1 MRRGRGILRMVTSY
15 VVIFSLSAMAV
26 TSAILVAFGFSSY
39 GAAVSSAMELSARY
53 AADRVERYIEEQI
66 DFLEAATWIEGNS
79 LRADIVGA
87 GVLDGILGYSP
98 SILQLSAVDQS
109 SGEVIGLASRRSK
122 SAARAAGLPYSAEAA
137 AKTGPGAPYLSPVY
151 FDAITGELLITLGV
165 VPFERFADAKILL
178 IEELNL
184 KFMWDLVAELNVQT
198 GGRAYIV
205 DSSGSLVAYD
215 DPSRVLAHENLTRIP
230 PVLASM
236 ANGGMRRPGKIFTFR
251 GIEGDSVVGTYIPI
265 TTPPWAVII
274 ERPWGVA
281 YQKAIAVMIFGLI
294 VVTVMMLFIY
304 LIGRAL
310 AKRLSLPILSLADA
324 VAAIAEKGDRI
335 SVDAGSPREIIEL
348 SESFNAL
355 SERLKR
361 DEDRFQRLIW
371 NSNDI
376 IAVAGP
382 DGVLSYV
389 CASIERIY
397 GYPPASVIGKPLA
410 DLLCPDDAPKAAD
423 VFASLLRAP
432 GAIERSVFCIKT
444 NDSRNADVEMIAVNR
459 IDDPDIRGIVLNLHD
474 VSERMKDER
483 EKVRLQDRL
492 QHAMKMEA
500 VGRLAGGIAHDF
512 NNLLTG
518 IYGSVQLA
526 RMDADDPAKVE
537 YYLNE
542 IRKEAESA
550 ASLTRQLLAYS
561 RKQPIETKLVDLN
574 ALILDVGGM
583 LDRLIGEDV
592 TIEFS
597 LGQKL
602 FPVRVDP
609 GLFQQVLVNLCANS
623 RDAMPKGGRLV
634 IRTESAVLDEKADAR
649 HEGFKPGNYLR
660 LTVEDNGIGMDEE
673 TLQHLFEPFYTTKSL
688 GKGTGLGLA
697 MVYGAIQQSEG
708 VIEVGSEPGKGTS
721 FSILL
726 PMVSGSAEGFERP
739 IIEGDPVRGT
749 ETLLLVEDKPAVM
762 EVTARMFKKLGYEIV
777 RAGGGE
783 EALQILD
790 DCKRIDALVTDISM
804 PGMNGIELAEK
815 ARGLKPDL
823 RVLFI
828 SGYAE
833 EALRQEKSMRTLS
846 RFVLKPYTIHALAA
860 KIRETLDEA

>member
-1 MRRGRGILRMVTSY
+1 MRRGILRMVTSY
-15 VVIFSLSAMAV
+15 VVMFSLSAMAV

-39 GAAVSSAMELSARY
+39 GAAVSSSMELSARY

-79 LRADIVGA
+79 LRADIVSA
-87 GVLDGILGYSP
+87 DVLDGILGYSP

-122 SAARAAGLPYSAEAA
+122 SAARAAGFPFSADAA
-137 AKTGPGAPYLSPVY
+137 AKAEPGAPYLSPVY
-151 FDAITGELLITLGV
+151 FDAITGEILITLGV

-184 KFMWDLVAELNVQT
+184 KFMWDLVAELDVQT

-215 DPSRVLAHENLTRIP
+215 DPSRVLAHESLTRIP

-236 ANGGMRRPGKIFTFR
+236 ANDGKRGPGKIFTFR

-265 TTPPWAVII
+265 KTPPWAVII
-274 ERPWGVA
+274 ERPWSVA
-281 YQKAIAVMIFGLI
+281 YQKAIAVIIFALI
-294 VVTVMMLFIY
+294 VVTVMMFFIY

-310 AKRLSLPILSLADA
+310 AKRLSSPILSLAGA

-335 SVDAGSPREIIEL
+335 SIDAGSPREIIEL

-397 GYPPASVIGKPLA
+397 GYPPDTVIGKPLA

-444 NDSRNADVEMIAVNR
+444 KDSRDADVEMIAVNR

-583 LDRLIGEDV
+583 LERLIGEDV
-592 TIEFS
+592 SIEFS
-597 LGQKL
+597 LGEKL
-602 FPVRVDP
+602 SPVRVDP

-634 IRTESAVLDEKADAR
+634 IRTECAVLDEKADAR

-708 VIEVGSEPGKGTS
+708 FIEVGSELGKGTS

-739 IIEGDPVRGT
+739 VIEGDPVHGT

-762 EVTARMFKKLGYEIV
+762 EVTARMFRKLGYEIV

-783 EALQILD
+783 EALKILD

-815 ARGLKPDL
+815 ARVLKPDL

>member
-1 MRRGRGILRMVTSY
+1 
-15 VVIFSLSAMAV
+15 
-26 TSAILVAFGFSSY
+26 
-39 GAAVSSAMELSARY
+39 
-53 AADRVERYIEEQI
+53 
-66 DFLEAATWIEGNS
+66 
-79 LRADIVGA
+79 
-87 GVLDGILGYSP
+87 
-98 SILQLSAVDQS
+98 
-109 SGEVIGLASRRSK
+109 
-122 SAARAAGLPYSAEAA
+122 
-137 AKTGPGAPYLSPVY
+137 
-151 FDAITGELLITLGV
+151 
-165 VPFERFADAKILL
+165 
-178 IEELNL
+178 
-184 KFMWDLVAELNVQT
+184 
-198 GGRAYIV
+198 
-205 DSSGSLVAYD
+205 
-215 DPSRVLAHENLTRIP
+215 
-230 PVLASM
+230 
-236 ANGGMRRPGKIFTFR
+236 
-251 GIEGDSVVGTYIPI
+251 
-265 TTPPWAVII
+265 
-274 ERPWGVA
+274 
-281 YQKAIAVMIFGLI
+281 
-294 VVTVMMLFIY
+294 
-304 LIGRAL
+304 
-310 AKRLSLPILSLADA
+310 
-324 VAAIAEKGDRI
+324 
-335 SVDAGSPREIIEL
+335 
-348 SESFNAL
+348 
-355 SERLKR
+355 
-361 DEDRFQRLIW
+361 
-371 NSNDI
+371 
-376 IAVAGP
+376 
-382 DGVLSYV
+382 
-389 CASIERIY
+389 
-397 GYPPASVIGKPLA
+397 
-410 DLLCPDDAPKAAD
+410 
-423 VFASLLRAP
+423 
-432 GAIERSVFCIKT
+432 
-444 NDSRNADVEMIAVNR
+444 
-459 IDDPDIRGIVLNLHD
+459 
-474 VSERMKDER
+474 
-483 EKVRLQDRL
+483 
-492 QHAMKMEA
+492 MEA